1 MALAILTA
9 PQYARIW
16 INCTGFTGGIAQP
29 PTAVGGV
36 PAASKFCAIN
46 AKALNQSLATG
57 TAVVPDCADVT
68 KVSVIKRTP
77 LSKDWAITG
86 SGYIELSM
94 RKDLQDIADHAVSI
108 PIVFEILDDQIPP
121 VNAGWY
127 SGKAFMETFNFV
139 ANNTDAYM
147 TVDVNFTADGALT
160 WTNAP

>member
-1 MALAILTA
+1 MSAAVLTD
-9 PQYARIW
+9 PRFARIW

-46 AKALNQSLATG
+46 SKALNQSLATG

-68 KVSVIKRTP
+68 KVSIIKRTAQ
-77 LSKDWAITG
+77 SKDWAITG
-86 SGYIELSM
+86 SGYLELSM
-94 RKDLQDIADHAVSI
+94 RNDLQKIIDQAVSI

-121 VNAGWY
+121 ANAGWY
-127 SGKAFMETFNFV
+127 SGKAFMETFNIV
-139 ANNTDAYM
+139 ANNTDSYM
-147 TVDVNFTADGALT
+147 TVDVNFTADGELT